1 MLMGVAVADS
11 AVTDE
16 PRRQS
21 GGVHCIGGR
30 YVLVAKVDEDNG
42 VETLLLVVTGTT
54 AFIVVVGTS
63 CGGLGVVVVAGA
75 TGGGG
80 EADGVFCTDGGGGGG
95 GGETG
100 DAVLMGVT
108 VGLLVGSGLP
118 PLTLLPPGGQPS
130 RPPAPHCCPQIAQ
143 C

>member
-1 MLMGVAVADS
+1 MFMGVGVADS

-16 PRRQS
+16 PRLHS

-30 YVLVAKVDEDNG
+30 YVLVAKVDEENG
-42 VETLLLVVTGTT
+42 VETLLLGVTGTT

-63 CGGLGVVVVAGA
+63 CDGLGVAVATGA
-75 TGGGG
+75 TEGGG
-80 EADGVFCTDGGGGGG
+80 EAGGVFCTGGG

-100 DAVLMGVT
+100 DAVLMEVAI
-108 VGLLVGSGLP
+108 GLPMGSGLP